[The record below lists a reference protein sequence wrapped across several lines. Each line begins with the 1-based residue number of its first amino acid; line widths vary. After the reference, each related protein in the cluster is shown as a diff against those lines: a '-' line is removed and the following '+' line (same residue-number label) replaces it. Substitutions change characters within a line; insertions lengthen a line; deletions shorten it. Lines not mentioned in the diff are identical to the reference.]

1 MAGRDNGSHEFHRNQ
16 DASQSTRR
24 QLELVKRIT
33 EYQVAQAYQVV
44 MDLELQLT
52 DDQHTMLVTAV
63 MHSLATNHLASCQ
76 QAAPKAPGAGSI

>member
-1 MAGRDNGSHEFHRNQ
+1 MGSMNSTE
-16 DASQSTRR
+16 SKTLPQSTRR

-33 EYQVAQAYQVV
+33 EYQVMQAYQVV

-52 DDQHTMLVTAV
+52 DDQHTLLVTAV

-76 QAAPKAPGAGSI
+76 QAAPKAPGPGSI